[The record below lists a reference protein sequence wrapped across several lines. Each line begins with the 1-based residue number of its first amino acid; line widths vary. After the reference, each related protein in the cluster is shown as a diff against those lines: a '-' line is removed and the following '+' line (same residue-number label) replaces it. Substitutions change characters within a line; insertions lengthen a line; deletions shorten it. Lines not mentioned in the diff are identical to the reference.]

1 MYAAAARRGCV
12 RGAVSAHGC
21 PAHGY
26 PSLVFGLGVSGRG
39 SVFRSTSKK
48 DRQLIIG
55 ARSRPAPTR
64 DTFSPT
70 ACHFLMRAHSPG
82 DNNRTLEKGP
92 SLNLFSFTRS
102 TNARALN
109 GNRGSIRT
117 QSALSRCERPIQHI
131 HFYPVPTQGQPKP
144 SER

>member
-1 MYAAAARRGCV
+1 MPLRHDG
-12 RGAVSAHGC
+12 
-21 PAHGY
+21 
-26 PSLVFGLGVSGRG
+26 GVSEARCRRTGVRRTVIHRSSSAWASQDGGPFSARQVKRTASSSSGRDLG
-39 SVFRSTSKK
+39 PP
-48 DRQLIIG
+48 QHEIH
-55 ARSRPAPTR
+55 
-64 DTFSPT
+64 FSPT

-117 QSALSRCERPIQHI
+117 QSALSRCQRPIQHI